1 MKSGNSGTSAKLRA
15 PHARFCPLPL
25 GAIRARGWLARQM
38 QVEARGMS
46 GLMDELE
53 PDMIQNPYITRSKK
67 DGVSTA
73 WCAEISATYWA
84 GLVQLAFTLDNP
96 GLKKKAGK
104 WVNGILAAQEPDGYL
119 GSYRTTDNRK
129 QDANAWGVAWAVRA
143 LMGFYEVTGRV
154 EVLEACRRGLLW
166 FVTHWK
172 KHKPAYCGPM
182 IIESLVEVFQHT
194 GDRRLLD
201 WAEEYM
207 AALERQPVFPNS
219 VSALA
224 GPQLDYNSA
233 HAVAY
238 GIWLPLPAILSTANG
253 RRDYLKASEQ
263 AARKVVT
270 KCFQRTGAPSSNNE
284 HLSPPGGACETE
296 YCNFATYAG
305 AFSWLARITG
315 KPLYGDLVEKIVF
328 NGSQGAKKKDGRAI
342 AYMSSPNQY
351 YATSAS
357 STFAN
362 RPDGEVYAPV
372 YPVACC
378 PVQSVRVLPEYVRG
392 LCLADKS
399 GGLVMP
405 CYGPCR
411 ITCAPLPGL
420 RLEIEEKTDY
430 PFRETVEFT
439 LTLNQPARLPI
450 RFRIPGWCSA
460 ARLTV
465 NGASVRTAFRPGSY
479 AKILRTWRSGDVI
492 RLTLPMEVK
501 TMEVK
506 DWTLSKTPPLAV
518 ERGPL
523 LFSLPIKTE
532 WKAIPGSPLTPLPPD
547 WSWFDAFPVMKKTAG
562 EERLAWLCTW
572 NFALSH
578 ERLRVPGAI
587 RVNENRLGS
596 AMPWVRSPVKIRLPA
611 RRFMSAFNL
620 YTKKN
625 LQVHA
630 GPDGL
635 LGQDEWIELV
645 PYGCTNLR
653 VSYFPSY

>member
-84 GLVQLAFTLDNP
+84 GLVQLAFTLDKP

-263 AARKVVT
+263 AARKDR
-270 KCFQRTGAPSSNNE
+270 FQWLTGREEEGWTRDCLHEFAQPILRHVRIQHVCQPSGRGSLCTG
-284 HLSPPGGACETE
+284 LSGRLLPCPIR
-296 YCNFATYAG
+296 AG
-305 AFSWLARITG
+305 PAGIRAR
-315 KPLYGDLVEKIVF
+315 
-328 NGSQGAKKKDGRAI
+328 
-342 AYMSSPNQY
+342 
-351 YATSAS
+351 
-357 STFAN
+357 
-362 RPDGEVYAPV
+362 PV
-372 YPVACC
+372 
-378 PVQSVRVLPEYVRG
+378 
-392 LCLADKS
+392 
-399 GGLVMP
+399 
-405 CYGPCR
+405 PCR
-411 ITCAPLPGL
+411 QIRRLGYALLRPLPHHL
-420 RLEIEEKTDY
+420 RAAS
-430 PFRETVEFT
+430 R
-439 LTLNQPARLPI
+439 PA
-450 RFRIPGWCSA
+450 A
-460 ARLTV
+460 
-465 NGASVRTAFRPGSY
+465 
-479 AKILRTWRSGDVI
+479 GD
-492 RLTLPMEVK
+492 
-501 TMEVK
+501 
-506 DWTLSKTPPLAV
+506 
-518 ERGPL
+518 
-523 LFSLPIKTE
+523 
-532 WKAIPGSPLTPLPPD
+532 
-547 WSWFDAFPVMKKTAG
+547 
-562 EERLAWLCTW
+562 
-572 NFALSH
+572 
-578 ERLRVPGAI
+578 
-587 RVNENRLGS
+587 
-596 AMPWVRSPVKIRLPA
+596 
-611 RRFMSAFNL
+611 
-620 YTKKN
+620 
-625 LQVHA
+625 
-630 GPDGL
+630 
-635 LGQDEWIELV
+635 
-645 PYGCTNLR
+645 
-653 VSYFPSY
+653 